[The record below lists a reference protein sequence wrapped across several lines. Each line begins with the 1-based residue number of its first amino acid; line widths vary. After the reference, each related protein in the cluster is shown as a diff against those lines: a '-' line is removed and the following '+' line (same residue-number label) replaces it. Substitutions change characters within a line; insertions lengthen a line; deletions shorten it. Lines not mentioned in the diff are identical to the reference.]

1 MKNLY
6 LLASTAI
13 VLALGGCSEAPTPPE
28 QQLGENAPLPEAN
41 QYLFPPMKI
50 VPPTPWGSA
59 ETPVAP
65 AGFTVTALGREMH
78 QPRNI
83 LPLSNG
89 DILVAE
95 SGGPGG
101 EPVTRPKDIIYGLV
115 KPRGHSS
122 VKPGQRILLLHDAK
136 GDGTSYET
144 AVLIGDLHSPFGMAV
159 LNGSLYV
166 ANTDAIMR
174 YPFNPGDR
182 KINGAGEKLT
192 DLPAGPIDHHWTKS
206 LTVSPD
212 GTKLFV
218 GVGSNSNI
226 VERGLE
232 AERGRAAIY
241 EVDPKSGAMRE
252 YASGLRN
259 PNGLTFEPTTK
270 VLWAVVNERDELGN
284 DLVPDYMTSVKDGG
298 FYGWPWSYYGS
309 HIDIRVHPQ
318 RPDMVAKAI
327 VPDYSLSSHVA
338 PLGLAFNTGD
348 NFPNLYRGG
357 AFVGEH
363 GSWDRTVLNG
373 YQVAFVPFSAGKPSG
388 KAIPFVQGFIGTDGS
403 VHGRPVGVAFDS
415 KGALIIADDVGNAV
429 WRVSANP
436 KAATLGQPAS
446 PIIAHP

>member
-1 MKNLY
+1 K
-6 LLASTAI
+6 
-13 VLALGGCSEAPTPPE
+13 
-28 QQLGENAPLPEAN
+28 QLGENAPLPEAN

-50 VPPTPWGSA
+50 VAPTPWGDA
-59 ETPVAP
+59 ETPTAP
-65 AGFTVTALGREMH
+65 AGFTVTAVGRGMH

-89 DILVAE
+89 DVLVAE
-95 SGGPGG
+95 SGGPAG
-101 EPVTRPKDIIYGLV
+101 EPVTRPKDLIYGLV
-115 KPRGHSS
+115 KARGHSP

-136 GDGTSYET
+136 GDGTAYET
-144 AVLIGDLHSPFGMAV
+144 TVLISNLHSPFGMVV

-174 YPFNPGDR
+174 YPFNIGDR
-182 KINGAGEKLT
+182 TITGEGEKLT

-212 GTKLFV
+212 GTKLYV

-241 EVDPKSGAMRE
+241 EVDAKNGAMRE
-252 YASGLRN
+252 FASGLRN

-284 DLVPDYMTSVKDGG
+284 DLVPDYMTSVKHGG

-318 RPDMVAKAI
+318 RPGMVAKAI

-338 PLGLAFNTGD
+338 PLGLAFNTGGS
-348 NFPNLYRGG
+348 FPEQYRGG

-388 KAIPFVQGFIGTDGS
+388 KAVPFVQGFIGPDGS
-403 VHGRPVGVAFDS
+403 VHGRPVGVAFDA

-436 KAATLGQPAS
+436 KAATLTHPPSSVG
-446 PIIAHP
+446 AHP

>member
-1 MKNLY
+1 MKSLCVVG
-6 LLASTAI
+6 STAALI
-13 VLALGGCSEAPTPPE
+13 VLSGCSDAPAPPE
-28 QQLGENAPLPEAN
+28 QQIGENTPLPEP
-41 QYLFPPMKI
+41 QQFLFPPMKI
-50 VPPTPWGSA
+50 VAPSDWGDKQAPT
-59 ETPVAP
+59 AP
-65 AGFTVTALGREMH
+65 AGFSVTAVGRGMH

-83 LPLSNG
+83 LPLPNG

-101 EPVTRPKDIIYGLV
+101 EPVTRPKDLIYGVV
-115 KPRGHSS
+115 KAVGHSA
-122 VKPGQRILLLHDAK
+122 VKPGQRILLLHDIK
-136 GDGTSYET
+136 GDGSTYEPS
-144 AVLIGDLHSPFGMAV
+144 VLLSDMHSPFGMAI

-174 YPFNPGDR
+174 YPFNAGDR
-182 KINGAGEKLT
+182 TIKGPGEKLT

-212 GTKLFV
+212 GAKLYV

-241 EVDPKSGAMRE
+241 EVDPTTGAMRE
-252 YASGLRN
+252 FASGLRN
-259 PNGLTFEPTTK
+259 PNGLTFEPTSK
-270 VLWAVVNERDELGN
+270 ALWAVINERDELGN
-284 DLVPDYMTSVKDGG
+284 DLVPDYLTSVKKGG
-298 FYGWPWSYYGS
+298 FYGWPWSYYGN

-327 VPDYSLSSHVA
+327 APDYSLSSHVA

-348 NFPNLYRGG
+348 VFPQLYRSG

-373 YQVAFVPFSAGKPSG
+373 YQVVFVPFANGKPSG
-388 KAIPFVQGFIGTDGS
+388 KAIPFVQGFVGPDGS

-415 KGALIIADDVGNAV
+415 KGALIVADDVGNAV
-429 WRVSANP
+429 WRISAD
-436 KAATLGQPAS
+436 KTAASLGLAS
-446 PIIAHP
+446 PLSSLP